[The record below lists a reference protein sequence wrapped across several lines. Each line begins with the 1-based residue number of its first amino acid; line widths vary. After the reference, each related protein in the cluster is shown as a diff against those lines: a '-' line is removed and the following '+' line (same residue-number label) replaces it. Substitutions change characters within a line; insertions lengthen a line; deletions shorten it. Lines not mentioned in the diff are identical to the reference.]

1 MVFRFFILYQWDYLE
16 SHPEDTFLVVMAD
29 DFEGAYFG
37 SVLYVLTDA
46 EAFIIVAYMNNANRV
61 RGSFGQALHVEAS
74 HSFLLGDE
82 LHGHWQV
89 LAEGFVHDFFYF
101 LDLCFIRTFCQG
113 EVKLAFLALDMG

>member
-1 MVFRFFILYQWDYLE
+1 MVLRFFILCQWDDLE
-16 SHPEDTFLVVMAD
+16 SHSEDTFLVVVAD

-74 HSFLLGDE
+74 QSFLLGDE